1 MACVH
6 ALSGPLLRINT
17 NATDLNQM
25 SNENTRKT
33 RSQTTAAANNSEAQ
47 PVPLMPP
54 PYIPTA
60 SPMTHT
66 SLLGRSPSVHS
77 QEKSGVSNGHG
88 VSSHASAA
96 IEASTERIREEDA
109 REEGQEEKSEGAWPR
124 AI

>member
-6 ALSGPLLRINT
+6 ALSVPLHRINT
-17 NATDLNQM
+17 NAIDHNQM

-47 PVPLMPP
+47 PVSFMLPS
-54 PYIPTA
+54 YIPTA

-77 QEKSGVSNGHG
+77 QEKSGASNGHG
-88 VSSHASAA
+88 VSSHASEAM
-96 IEASTERIREEDA
+96 EASTERIREEDA
-109 REEGQEEKSEGAWPR
+109 QEEGQEEGSEGA
-124 AI
+124 